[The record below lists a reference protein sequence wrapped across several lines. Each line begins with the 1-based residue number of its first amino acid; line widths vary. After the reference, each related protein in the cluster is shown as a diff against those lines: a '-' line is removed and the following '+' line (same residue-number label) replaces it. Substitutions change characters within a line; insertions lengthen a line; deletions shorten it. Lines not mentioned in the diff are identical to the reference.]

1 MDDVVLSFATNARR
15 SADGCTFQWTKNVE
29 EFGPSVEE
37 VREVCSRGGKGVSCL
52 HCGSSVWKKVVF
64 RSVVNYDHFNG
75 KMKFGPGVFCT
86 PQCVLGYL
94 EETRCSSHAIA
105 YSKWALSEVYHTQ
118 ASTVR
123 PALPRCALKRYGGP
137 LDIDNNREHS
147 EIFFRGPRVSAVDFH
162 DTVRGIPYAMVL
174 EVQRATGKKQEDPD
188 AALAL
193 SGKVTD
199 LKRPRT
205 REQAA
210 VAQSQATG
218 AEPLLLTKFAKMLLK
233 EKDDKDQKVPKK
245 TNRKEQQETPAD
257 RPEQQAAAAREQ
269 EQATKDEDE
278 EGIAPKPRAKKQRGE
293 RKAAVS
299 RKARIPR
306 RRR

>member
-29 EFGPSVEE
+29 EFGPSVEDVQE
-37 VREVCSRGGKGVSCL
+37 VSSRGGKGVSCL

-64 RSVVNYDHFNG
+64 RSVVNYDHFNS
-75 KMKFGPGVFCT
+75 KMKFGPGVFCS

-94 EETRCSSHAIA
+94 EETRCSSHSIA
-105 YSKWALSEVYHTQ
+105 YSKWALSEVYNTQ

-137 LDIDNNREHS
+137 LDIEGNSEHA

-210 VAQSQATG
+210 VARCQATG
-218 AEPLLLTKFAKMLLK
+218 AEPLLLTKFAKMLLNERDTRQGEPETAAGKK
-233 EKDDKDQKVPKK
+233 ER
-245 TNRKEQQETPAD
+245 RKATKA
-257 RPEQQAAAAREQ
+257 PEQKEEAPKGKGE
-269 EQATKDEDE
+269 DEDQDE
-278 EGIAPKPRAKKQRGE
+278 EGIAPRPTAKKQRAE
-293 RKAAVS
+293 RKLRS
-299 RKARIPR
+299 SSYSTT
-306 RRR
+306 